1 MPQRLANGRKVQQ
14 AMTMQEDVLQFCNAL
29 NERHAAYKLSVDRPE
44 AIRVTLDVP
53 GERWEI
59 DFFPD
64 GDIELERYIG
74 QGVVQAG
81 PADLEAALRCYDPD

>member
-1 MPQRLANGRKVQQ
+1 
-14 AMTMQEDVLQFCNAL
+14 MTLPVDVLKFCNQL
-29 NERHAAYKLSVDRPE
+29 NEKRASYKLSVDRPE

-59 DFFPD
+59 DFFA
-64 GDIELERYIG
+64 GGEIELERYVG

-81 PADLEAALRCYDPD
+81 PADLETALCYYDPD

>member
-1 MPQRLANGRKVQQ
+1 
-14 AMTMQEDVLQFCNAL
+14 MTTLKDVLQFCNAL
-29 NERHAAYKLSVDRPE
+29 NERHASYKLSVDRPE

-64 GDIELERYIG
+64 GDVELDRYVS

-81 PADLEAALRCYDPD
+81 PADLEAALRYYESD

>member
-1 MPQRLANGRKVQQ
+1 
-14 AMTMQEDVLQFCNAL
+14 MTTLEDVLRFCNAL
-29 NERHAAYKLSVDRPE
+29 NERRASYKLSVDRPE
-44 AIRVTLDVP
+44 AIRVTLDIP

-64 GDIELERYIG
+64 GEIELDRYVS

-81 PADLEAALRCYDPD
+81 PADLEAALRYYDPD

>member
-1 MPQRLANGRKVQQ
+1 
-14 AMTMQEDVLQFCNAL
+14 
-29 NERHAAYKLSVDRPE
+29 VDRPE

-64 GDIELERYIG
+64 GHIELERYVG
-74 QGVVQAG
+74 QGVVDAG
-81 PADLEAALRCYDPD
+81 LAELEAALRYYDSD

>member
-1 MPQRLANGRKVQQ
+1 
-14 AMTMQEDVLQFCNAL
+14 MTVLEDVLRFCNEL
-29 NERHAAYKLSVDRPE
+29 NERRASYRLSIDRPE

-64 GDIELERYIG
+64 GEIELDRYVS

-81 PADLEAALRCYDPD
+81 SSDLEAALRYYDLD

>member
-1 MPQRLANGRKVQQ
+1 
-14 AMTMQEDVLQFCNAL
+14 MTVLEDVLRFCNAL
-29 NERHAAYKLSVDRPE
+29 NERRASYKLSVDRPE

-59 DFFPD
+59 DFFSS
-64 GDIELERYIG
+64 GDIELERYVG

-81 PADLEAALRCYDPD
+81 PADLEAALRYYDE

>member
-1 MPQRLANGRKVQQ
+1 
-14 AMTMQEDVLQFCNAL
+14 MTALDDVLQFCAAL
-29 NERHAAYKLSVDRPE
+29 NERRASYKLSVDRPE

-64 GDIELERYIG
+64 GHVELERYVG
-74 QGVVQAG
+74 QGVVDAG
-81 PADLEAALRCYDPD
+81 PAELEAALRYYDSD

>member
-1 MPQRLANGRKVQQ
+1 MNVF
-14 AMTMQEDVLQFCNAL
+14 EDVLRFCSAL
-29 NERHAAYKLSVDRPE
+29 NERRASYKLSVDRPE

-64 GDIELERYIG
+64 GNIELDRYVS

-81 PADLEAALRCYDPD
+81 PADLEAALRYYDVP

>member
-1 MPQRLANGRKVQQ
+1 
-14 AMTMQEDVLQFCNAL
+14 MTVLEDVLQFCIAL
-29 NERHAAYKLSVDRPE
+29 NGRRASYKLSVDRPE

-64 GDIELERYIG
+64 GSIELDRYVS

-81 PADLEAALRCYDPD
+81 PADLEAALQYYDSD

>member
-1 MPQRLANGRKVQQ
+1 
-14 AMTMQEDVLQFCNAL
+14 MTTLEDVLRFCNEL
-29 NERHAAYKLSVDRPE
+29 NERRASYKLSVDRPE
-44 AIRVTLDVP
+44 AVRVTLDVP

-64 GDIELERYIG
+64 GEIELDRYVS

-81 PADLEAALRCYDPD
+81 PADLEAALQYFDA

>member
-1 MPQRLANGRKVQQ
+1 
-14 AMTMQEDVLQFCNAL
+14 MTMLENVLQFCNAL
-29 NERHAAYKLSVDRPE
+29 NKRRASYRQSVERPE

-64 GDIELERYIG
+64 GEIELDRYVS

-81 PADLEAALRCYDPD
+81 PADLEAALGHFDAE

>member
-1 MPQRLANGRKVQQ
+1 
-14 AMTMQEDVLQFCNAL
+14 MTVLEDVLRFCNEL
-29 NERHAAYKLSVDRPE
+29 NERRASYKLSIDRPE

-59 DFFPD
+59 DFFHD
-64 GDIELERYIG
+64 GEIELDRYVS

-81 PADLEAALRCYDPD
+81 PADLETALRYYEPD

>member
-1 MPQRLANGRKVQQ
+1 
-14 AMTMQEDVLQFCNAL
+14 MTMLEDVLRFCNEL
-29 NERHAAYKLSVDRPE
+29 NERRASYKLSAERPE

-64 GDIELERYIG
+64 GEIELERYVG

-81 PADLEAALRCYDPD
+81 PADLEAALHYYDA

>member
-1 MPQRLANGRKVQQ
+1 
-14 AMTMQEDVLQFCNAL
+14 MTMLEDVLRFCNEL
-29 NERHAAYKLSVDRPE
+29 NERRASYKLSVERPE

-64 GDIELERYIG
+64 GNIELDRYVS

-81 PADLEAALRCYDPD
+81 PADLEAALRYYDVP

>member
-1 MPQRLANGRKVQQ
+1 
-14 AMTMQEDVLQFCNAL
+14 MTVLDDVLQFCAAL
-29 NERHAAYKLSVDRPE
+29 NDRRASYKLSVDRPE

-64 GDIELERYIG
+64 GEIELDRYVS
-74 QGVVQAG
+74 QGVVEAG
-81 PADLEAALRCYDPD
+81 PADLEAALGYFDAE

>member
-1 MPQRLANGRKVQQ
+1 
-14 AMTMQEDVLQFCNAL
+14 MTVLDDVLRFCNEL
-29 NERHAAYKLSVDRPE
+29 NERRASYKLSIDRPE

-64 GDIELERYIG
+64 GEIELDRYVS
-74 QGVVQAG
+74 QGVVRAG
-81 PADLEAALRCYDPD
+81 PGDLEAALRYYAPD